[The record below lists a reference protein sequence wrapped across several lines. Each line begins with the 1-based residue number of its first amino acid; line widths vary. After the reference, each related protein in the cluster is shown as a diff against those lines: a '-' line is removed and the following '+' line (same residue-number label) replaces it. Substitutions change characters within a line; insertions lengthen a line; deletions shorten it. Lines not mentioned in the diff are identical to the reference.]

1 MPPTRTSCPRCRQP
15 VTAEITQLFDTN
27 QDPQAKQKI
36 LSGQYNLVNCPSC
49 GYQGNLPSPLV
60 YHDPDKE
67 LLLTFFPPELGLP
80 VNEQEK
86 LIGPLITQAVNKLPA
101 EKRKGYLLR
110 PQTMFTM
117 KLLIEKVLEGEGITK
132 EMIERQEKQVGLIRE
147 MMTTSDELLPSVITR
162 EPDLIDEGFFN
173 LFSHLI
179 ESAAGASD
187 KASVEKLAAIEKHL
201 LEHTSIGREMKQQA
215 EEAEAAVK
223 SLQEASKD
231 GLTREKLLELVV
243 TAPGDARL
251 AAIVRMT
258 RSGLDYAF
266 FQMLTDRIVASAED
280 EKNRLTIVREKIL
293 AMIETIDRELETQ
306 ASQMDQLLEKI
317 LTSNDIPRV
326 MEQILPAIN
335 EIFVQVLRAKLE
347 AAQKSND
354 QGRLTKL
361 NQIVDA
367 IQKASAPPAE
377 YALVE
382 QLLDA
387 PDEAAMEKLLDAHP
401 ELVTPEL
408 CQLIPGLLTQA
419 EDPQHPEDPRVI
431 EKLRQINRILLK
443 RSMRSGLMQA

>member
-15 VTAEITQLFDTN
+15 VTADITQLFDTN

-36 LSGQYNLVNCPSC
+36 LSGQYNLVSCPNC

-132 EMIERQEKQVGLIRE
+132 EMIERQEKQVALIRE
-147 MMTTSDELLPSVITR
+147 MLTTSDEQLPAVIER
-162 EPDLIDEGFFN
+162 ENELIDMGFFN

-179 ESAAGASD
+179 ESAAGSND
-187 KASVEKLAAIEKHL
+187 KASVDKFGAIEKQL
-201 LEHTSIGREMKQQA
+201 LEHTEIGQEMKQQA
-215 EEAEAAVK
+215 DEAEAAVK

-243 TAPGDARL
+243 NAPSDARL

-266 FQMLTDRIVASAED
+266 FQLLTDRIVASDEA
-280 EKNRLTIVREKIL
+280 EKNRLTVVREKIL
-293 AMIETIDRELETQ
+293 AMVESIDRELEAQ

-335 EIFVQVLRAKLE
+335 DIFVQVLRAKLE
-347 AAQKSND
+347 AAQKAND
-354 QGRLTKL
+354 AGRLAKL

-367 IQKASAPPAE
+367 IQKASAPPPE
-377 YALVE
+377 YAFIE

-387 PDEAAMEKLLDAHP
+387 PDDAAIEQLLDAHP
-401 ELVTPEL
+401 EMVTPEL
-408 CQLIPGLLTQA
+408 SQVIPGLLTQA
-419 EDPQHPEDPRVI
+419 EDPQHPESQQVVD
-431 EKLRQINRILLK
+431 KLRQINRILVK
-443 RSMRSGLMQA
+443 RSMRAGLAQA

>member
-1 MPPTRTSCPRCRQP
+1 
-15 VTAEITQLFDTN
+15 
-27 QDPQAKQKI
+27 
-36 LSGQYNLVNCPSC
+36 
-49 GYQGNLPSPLV
+49 LV

-132 EMIERQEKQVGLIRE
+132 EMIERQEKQVALIRE
-147 MMTTSDELLPSVITR
+147 MLTTSDEQLPAVIER
-162 EPDLIDEGFFN
+162 ENELIDMGFFN

-179 ESAAGASD
+179 ESAAGSND
-187 KASVEKLAAIEKHL
+187 KASVDKFGAIEKQL
-201 LEHTSIGREMKQQA
+201 LEHTEIGQEMKQQA
-215 EEAEAAVK
+215 DEAEAAVK

-243 TAPGDARL
+243 NAPSDARL

-266 FQMLTDRIVASAED
+266 FQLLTDRIVASDEA
-280 EKNRLTIVREKIL
+280 EKNRLTVVREKIL
-293 AMIETIDRELETQ
+293 AMVESIDRELEAQ

-335 EIFVQVLRAKLE
+335 DIFVQVLRAKLE
-347 AAQKSND
+347 AAQKAND
-354 QGRLTKL
+354 AGRLAKL

-367 IQKASAPPAE
+367 IQKASAPPPE
-377 YALVE
+377 YAFIE

-387 PDEAAMEKLLDAHP
+387 PDDAAIEQLLDAHP
-401 ELVTPEL
+401 EMVTPEL
-408 CQLIPGLLTQA
+408 SQVIPGLLTQA
-419 EDPQHPEDPRVI
+419 EDPQHPESQQVVD
-431 EKLRQINRILLK
+431 KLRQINRILVK
-443 RSMRSGLMQA
+443 RSMRAGLAQA